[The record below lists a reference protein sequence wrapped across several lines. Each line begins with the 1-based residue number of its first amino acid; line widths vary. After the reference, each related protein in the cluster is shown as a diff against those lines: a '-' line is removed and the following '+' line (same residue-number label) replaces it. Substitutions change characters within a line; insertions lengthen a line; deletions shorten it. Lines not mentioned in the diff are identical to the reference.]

1 MFDNYNI
8 DVNAPRASVEYAKAR
23 EHIACHAPS
32 RLIKRNAKMVVVDV
46 LHGVL
51 EHRNGHTI
59 VVFPD
64 KSEAKF

>member
-8 DVNAPRASVEYAKAR
+8 DATAARASVEYAKAR
-23 EHIACHAPS
+23 SHINERAPS